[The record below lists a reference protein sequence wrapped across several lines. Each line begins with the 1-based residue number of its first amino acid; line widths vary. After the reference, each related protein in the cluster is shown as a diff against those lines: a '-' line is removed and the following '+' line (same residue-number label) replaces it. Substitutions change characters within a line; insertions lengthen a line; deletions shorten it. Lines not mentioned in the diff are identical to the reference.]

1 MSVVDVAPKLAEDIV
16 TPNPAPPA
24 FVEFDS
30 VAGDVTVDKDEIIV
44 AVVDVALA
52 SLIDEDVTLLLA
64 IVGDDVITGVT
75 FEAAV
80 EEGTKDDDG
89 VITDDEDEDVE
100 AEGVAVVVL
109 VEEASGVLVV
119 VTGGDGFVFVG
130 ATT

>member
-1 MSVVDVAPKLAEDIV
+1 MSVVDAAPKLPEDIA
-16 TPNPAPPA
+16 TPNPA

-44 AVVDVALA
+44 DGVVVDAALT
-52 SLIDEDVTLLLA
+52 SLIDEDATLLLA